1 MIKLIEKQK
10 IIISHYRE
18 GKSQRQIERELGIN
32 RRTISKYIKDYEN
45 KKAKLANSKSNCNKE
60 ELIADLVEDPKY
72 DTSNRKKVKLTDEI
86 MSRINFYLRENEVK
100 RAEGRAKQ
108 QKKKIDIYEALREE
122 GFDLSYSTVCS
133 TIRNVEKEAK
143 EAYIRQEYELGEA
156 CEFDWGEVKLTI
168 AGKNKT
174 LQMSVFTS
182 AKGDYRSGNLYHNQK
197 TEAFLDT
204 HASFFEEIG
213 GVYKEMAYDNTRVMV
228 ARFVGR
234 SEKEPTEEL
243 LKLSIYYGFSF
254 RFTNTYQAHE
264 KGHVE
269 RSVEYVRRKIFSK
282 KDEFSSVEE
291 AREYFRLGLKKLN
304 LKPRVL
310 NKGKSAYEILKEEKD
325 YLLPLPPRYDTAR
338 IVEARVDKYSC
349 ITVDGSHYSVPDYLV
364 GQFIFTK
371 IYPDKIIGYHNQKR
385 VAWHQRR
392 YGAQEWSIDIN
403 HYLVTLKVKPGALK
417 RSSALAQ
424 LKPRLK
430 GIYQKYYKGQEKSFI
445 ELLELIAASSL
456 YRVEQAIALLEKI
469 NPTGISTEKIKTIV
483 ERNNSTPK
491 NITHLSDTEAN
502 SKKIV
507 DIYAE
512 ILKEVSTV

>member
-10 IIISHYRE
+10 IIISHYRK
-18 GKSQRQIERELGIN
+18 GKSQRQISKDLNIN
-32 RRTISKYIKDYEN
+32 RRTIGKYIKDYED
-45 KKAKLANSKSNCNKE
+45 KKAKLSNSKSNCSNKE
-60 ELIADLVEDPKY
+60 ELIADLVENPKY
-72 DTSNRKKVKLTDEI
+72 DTSTREKVKLTDEI
-86 MSRINFYLRENEVK
+86 MSRVKFYLRENEVK
-100 RAEGRAKQ
+100 RAEGKVKQ
-108 QKKKIDIYEALREE
+108 QKKKIDIYEVLREE
-122 GFDLSYSTVCS
+122 GFDIGYTTVCN
-133 TIRNVEKEAK
+133 TISNIKAEAK
-143 EAYIRQEYELGEA
+143 EAYIRQEYELGEV

-213 GVYKEMAYDNTRVMV
+213 GLYKEMVYDNSRVTV

-234 SEKEPTEEL
+234 SEKEPTEAL
-243 LKLSIYYGFSF
+243 LKLSTYYGFNF

-264 KGHVE
+264 KGHAE

-282 KDEFSSVEE
+282 KDEFSGVEE
-291 AREYFRLGLKKLN
+291 AREYFRFGLKKLN
-304 LKPRVL
+304 LKPQVL
-310 NKGKSAYEILKEEKD
+310 NKGKSAEEILKEEKD

-338 IVEARVDKYSC
+338 IVEARADKYAC
-349 ITVDGSHYSVPDYLV
+349 ISVDGNHYSVPDYLI
-364 GQFIFTK
+364 GKFIFTK
-371 IYPDKIIGYHNQKR
+371 IYPDKIIGYHKQKKI
-385 VAWHQRR
+385 ASHQRR
-392 YGAQEWSIDIN
+392 YGAQEWSIDIA
-403 HYLVTLKVKPGALK
+403 HYLKTLKLKPGALK

-424 LKPRLK
+424 LKPKLK
-430 GIYQKYYKGQEKSFI
+430 DIYQKYYQGKEKSFI
-445 ELLELIAASSL
+445 ELLELIAAHNL
-456 YRVEQAIALLEKI
+456 LAVEQAITLLKKI
-469 NPTGISTEKIKTIV
+469 NPSGISTEKIRTIV

-502 SKKIV
+502 SKKII

-512 ILKEVSTV
+512 ILREVSV

>member
-32 RRTISKYIKDYEN
+32 RRTIRKYIKDYED
-45 KKAKLANSKSNCNKE
+45 KKAKLANSKSHCNKE
-60 ELIADLVEDPKY
+60 ELIADLVENPRY
-72 DTSNRKKVKLTDEI
+72 DTSNRKKVKLTDKI
-86 MSRINFYLRENEVK
+86 MDRIKFYLRENDTK

-122 GFDLSYSTVCS
+122 GFDISYSTVCS
-133 TIRNVEKEAK
+133 TIRNIEKEAK
-143 EAYIRQEYELGEA
+143 EAYIRQEYELGDV
-156 CEFDWGEVKLTI
+156 CEFDWGEVKLI
-168 AGKNKT
+168 ISGKNKT

-182 AKGDYRSGNLYHNQK
+182 AKGDYRSGDLYHNQK

-213 GVYKEMAYDNTRVMV
+213 GVYKEMVYDNSRVMV

-234 SEKEPTEEL
+234 SEKEPTEAL

-282 KDEFSSVEE
+282 RDEFSSVEE
-291 AREYFRLGLKKLN
+291 ARKYFKTGLEKLN
-304 LKPRVL
+304 LKPQA
-310 NKGKSAYEILKEEKD
+310 NKAKSAYEILKEEKD
-325 YLLPLPPRYDTAR
+325 YLLPLPPKYDTAR
-338 IVEARVDKYSC
+338 IVEARADKYSC
-349 ITVDGSHYSVPDYLV
+349 ITVDGNHYSVPDHLV
-364 GQFIFTK
+364 GKFIFTK
-371 IYPDKIIGYHNQKR
+371 IYPDKIICYHNQKR

-403 HYLVTLKVKPGALK
+403 HYLVTLKLKPGALK

-430 GIYQKYYKGQEKSFI
+430 GIYQKYYKGQEKNFI
-445 ELLELIAASSL
+445 GLLELIAASSL

-469 NPTGISTEKIKTIV
+469 NPTGISTEKVKTIV
-483 ERNNSTPK
+483 ERNNSTPR

-512 ILKEVSTV
+512 ILKEVSRV

>member
-10 IIISHYRE
+10 IIISHYRK
-18 GKSQRQIERELGIN
+18 GKSQRQISKDLNIN
-32 RRTISKYIKDYEN
+32 RRTIGKYIKDYED

-72 DTSNRKKVKLTDEI
+72 DTSSRKKVKLTAEI
-86 MSRINFYLRENEVK
+86 MSRIKFYLRENDTK

-122 GFDLSYSTVCS
+122 GFDISYTTICS
-133 TIRNVEKEAK
+133 TIRNIKKEGK
-143 EAYIRQEYELGEA
+143 EAYIRQEYELGEV

-213 GVYKEMAYDNTRVMV
+213 GVYQEMVYDNTRVMV

-234 SEKEPTEEL
+234 SEKEPTEAL
-243 LKLSIYYGFSF
+243 LKLSIYYGFNF

-291 AREYFRLGLKKLN
+291 ARKYFKTGLKELNSKL
-304 LKPRVL
+304 RV
-310 NKGKSAYEILKEEKD
+310 KGKSADEILSEEKD

-349 ITVDGSHYSVPDYLV
+349 ITVDGNHYSVPDHLV

-371 IYPDKIIGYHNQKR
+371 IYPDKIICYHIQKKI
-385 VAWHQRR
+385 ASHQRR

-403 HYLVTLKVKPGALK
+403 HYLMTLKVKPGALK

-424 LKPRLK
+424 LKPKLK
-430 GIYQKYYKGQEKSFI
+430 DIYQKYYQGQEKSFI
-445 ELLELIAASSL
+445 GLLELIAASNL

-469 NPTGISTEKIKTIV
+469 NPSGISTEKIKTIV
-483 ERNNSTPK
+483 ERNNYIPK
-491 NITHLSDTEAN
+491 KVTHLSDTEAN
-502 SKKIV
+502 SKKII

>member
-18 GKSQRQIERELGIN
+18 GKSQRQTERDLGIN

-45 KKAKLANSKSNCNKE
+45 KKAKLANSKGNCNKE
-60 ELIADLVEDPKY
+60 ELIADLVENPRY
-72 DTSNRKKVKLTDEI
+72 DTSSRKKVKLTDKI
-86 MSRINFYLRENEVK
+86 ISRIKFYLRENDTK
-100 RAEGRAKQ
+100 RAEGRVKQ

-122 GFDLSYSTVCS
+122 GFDISYSTVCS
-133 TIRNVEKEAK
+133 TIRNIEKEAK

-168 AGKNKT
+168 SGKNKT

-182 AKGDYRSGNLYHNQK
+182 AKGDYRSGDLYYNQK

-213 GVYKEMAYDNTRVMV
+213 GVYKEMVYDNTRVMV

-234 SEKEPTEEL
+234 SEKEPTEAL
-243 LKLSIYYGFSF
+243 LKLSIYYGFNF

-264 KGHVE
+264 KGHAE

-291 AREYFRLGLKKLN
+291 ARKYFKTGLKELN
-304 LKPRVL
+304 SKPRV
-310 NKGKSAYEILKEEKD
+310 KGKSADEILREEKD
-325 YLLPLPPRYDTAR
+325 YLLPLPPKYDTAR
-338 IVEARVDKYSC
+338 IVESRVDKYSC
-349 ITVDGSHYSVPDYLV
+349 ITVDGNHYSVPDHLV

-371 IYPDKIIGYHNQKR
+371 IYPDKIICYHNQKR

-403 HYLVTLKVKPGALK
+403 HYLMTLKLKPGALK
-417 RSSALAQ
+417 RSTALAQ

-430 GIYQKYYKGQEKSFI
+430 DIYQKYYQGQEKSFI
-445 ELLELIAASSL
+445 GLLELIAASNL
-456 YRVEQAIALLEKI
+456 DRVERAIALLEKI
-469 NPTGISTEKIKTIV
+469 NPSGISTEKIKTIV
-483 ERNNSTPK
+483 ERNYSTPK
-491 NITHLSDTEAN
+491 DITPLSDTEAN

-512 ILKEVSTV
+512 ILKEVSRV